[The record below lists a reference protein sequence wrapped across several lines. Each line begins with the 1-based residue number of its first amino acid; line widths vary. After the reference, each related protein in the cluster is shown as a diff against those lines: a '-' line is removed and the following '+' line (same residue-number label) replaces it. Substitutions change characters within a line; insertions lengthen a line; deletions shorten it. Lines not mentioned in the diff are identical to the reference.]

1 MGNLKILTTKLILD
15 QKFESKQQMNLFTVK
30 KAKNSK
36 ENRPGI
42 KRNGCPT
49 MLKDDYSY
57 GLFTIFECG

>member
-15 QKFESKQQMNLFTVK
+15 QKFESNQQLNLFTVK

-36 ENRPGI
+36 ENRPFI
-42 KRNGCPT
+42 KRNGCST

-57 GLFTIFECG
+57 GLFTIFECC